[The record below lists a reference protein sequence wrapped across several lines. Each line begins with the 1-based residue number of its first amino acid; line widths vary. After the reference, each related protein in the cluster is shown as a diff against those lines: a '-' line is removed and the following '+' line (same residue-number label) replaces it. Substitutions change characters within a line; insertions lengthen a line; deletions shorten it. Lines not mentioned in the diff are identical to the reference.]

1 MHELGLAS
9 VGTLPP
15 AVMVDTLQQL
25 CLATGTAD
33 ATALPARLAKHLRA
47 FAALPEL
54 ERFVDAVCE
63 VCCSQTTGLPGHAS
77 RHSGPFS
84 TLVTGQKQLMHVP
97 LFTRLWTQYISWSHT
112 SKKILGLRS
121 ALAR

>member
-25 CLATGTAD
+25 CLATGSAD

-47 FAALPEL
+47 VAALPEL
-54 ERFVDAVCE
+54 EHFVDAVCE
-63 VCCSQTTGLPGHAS
+63 VCCTQMTGLFGHAS
-77 RHSGPFS
+77 SRHSRSFFKS
-84 TLVTGQKQLMHVP
+84 EQMQLMYVP
-97 LFTRLWTQYISWSHT
+97 LVI
-112 SKKILGLRS
+112 KIMHMVQ
-121 ALAR
+121 

>member
-47 FAALPEL
+47 FEALPEL
-54 ERFVDAVCE
+54 ERFLDAVCE
-63 VCCSQTTGLPGHAS
+63 VWGSQTTGLPGHAS
-77 RHSGPFS
+77 RHGGPFS
-84 TLVTGQKQLMHVP
+84 TP
-97 LFTRLWTQYISWSHT
+97 CDR
-112 SKKILGLRS
+112 KKAAVAHFFIHKTTDTVH
-121 ALAR
+121 

>member
-47 FAALPEL
+47 VAALPEL
-54 ERFVDAVCE
+54 EHFVDAVCE
-63 VCCSQTTGLPGHAS
+63 VCCTQIAGLFGHAS
-77 RHSGPFS
+77 RHGGSLFK
-84 TLVTGQKQLMHVP
+84 LGQMQLMYVP
-97 LFTRLWTQYISWSHT
+97 LVIHFMHMVQ
-112 SKKILGLRS
+112 
-121 ALAR
+121 